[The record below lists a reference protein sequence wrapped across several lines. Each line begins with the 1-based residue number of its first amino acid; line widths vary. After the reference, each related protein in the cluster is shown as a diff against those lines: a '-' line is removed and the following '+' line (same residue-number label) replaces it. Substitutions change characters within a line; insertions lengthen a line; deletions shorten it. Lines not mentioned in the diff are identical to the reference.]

1 MMETQEQKKKAQALI
16 PKAVEFIEGA
26 TGFVAIETQILEYV
40 IQSELDKAL
49 ADINHTEL
57 PTELET
63 YIVRRA
69 CGMFIHMNAKEILGS
84 DGAQVAKSIRMGDT
98 SIDLGGTTDEDRL
111 RVLIEELTQ
120 EDRRLLACYRRIRW

>member
-1 MMETQEQKKKAQALI
+1 MMEIQEQKKAQALI
-16 PKAVEFIEGA
+16 PKAVELIEGS
-26 TGFVAIETQILEYV
+26 TGFVAIETQMLEYI

-57 PTELET
+57 PKELET

-69 CGMFIHMNAKEILGS
+69 SGMFIHLNAKEILGG
-84 DGAQVAKSIRMGDT
+84 DGMQIAKSIRMGDT

-111 RVLIEELTQ
+111 RSLIGELTQ
-120 EDRRLLACYRRIRW
+120 EDRRLLSCYRRIRW

>member
-1 MMETQEQKKKAQALI
+1 MMETMEQKKAQALI

-26 TGFVAIETQILEYV
+26 TGFVAIETQMLEYI

-57 PTELET
+57 PIELET
-63 YIVRRA
+63 YVVRRA
-69 CGMFIHMNAKEILGS
+69 CGVFIHMNAKKILGN
-84 DGAQVAKSIRMGDT
+84 DDMQVAKSIRMGDT
-98 SIDLGGTTDEDRL
+98 SIDLGGTTNEDRL
-111 RVLIEELTQ
+111 RALIGELTQ

>member
-1 MMETQEQKKKAQALI
+1 MEIQEQKKAQALM
-16 PKAVEFIEGA
+16 PKVVELIEGS
-26 TGFVAIETQILEYV
+26 TKFVAIETQILEYI
-40 IQSELDKAL
+40 IQSELDKVL

-57 PTELET
+57 PKELET
-63 YIVRRA
+63 YVVRRA
-69 CGMFIHMNAKEILGS
+69 SGMFIHLNAKEILGS

-111 RVLIEELTQ
+111 RALIGELTQ

>member
-1 MMETQEQKKKAQALI
+1 MMETQEQKKAQALI
-16 PKAVEFIEGA
+16 PKAVEFIEDA
-26 TGFVAIETQILEYV
+26 TGFVAIETQMLEYI

-57 PTELET
+57 PIELET
-63 YIVRRA
+63 YVVRRA
-69 CGMFIHMNAKEILGS
+69 CGMFIHMNTKEILGG

-111 RVLIEELTQ
+111 RALIGELTQ

>member
-1 MMETQEQKKKAQALI
+1 MEIQEQKKTQALI
-16 PKAVEFIEGA
+16 PKAVELIEGS
-26 TGFVAIETQILEYV
+26 TGFVAIETQMLDYI

-57 PTELET
+57 PVELET
-63 YIVRRA
+63 YVVRRA
-69 CGMFIHMNAKEILGS
+69 CGTFIHLNSKEILGG
-84 DGAQVAKSIRMGDT
+84 DGAQIAKSIRMGDT

-111 RVLIEELTQ
+111 RALIGELTQ

>member
-1 MMETQEQKKKAQALI
+1 MMEILEPKKAQALI
-16 PKAVEFIEGA
+16 PKAVELIEA
-26 TGFVAIETQILEYV
+26 STGFTAIETQILEYI

-57 PTELET
+57 PMELET
-63 YIVRRA
+63 YVVRRA
-69 CGMFIHMNAKEILGS
+69 CGMFIHLNAKEILGG

-111 RVLIEELTQ
+111 RALIGELTQ

>member
-1 MMETQEQKKKAQALI
+1 METLEPKKAQALI
-16 PKAVEFIEGA
+16 PKVVELIETS
-26 TGFVAIETQILEYV
+26 TGFTAIETQILEYI

-57 PTELET
+57 PIELET

-69 CGMFIHMNAKEILGS
+69 CGMFIYLNAKEILGG
-84 DGAQVAKSIRMGDT
+84 DDTQVAKSIRMGDT

-111 RVLIEELTQ
+111 RALIGELTQ

>member
-1 MMETQEQKKKAQALI
+1 MMETLEPKKAQALI
-16 PKAVEFIEGA
+16 PKVVELIETS
-26 TGFVAIETQILEYV
+26 TGFTAIETQILEYI

-57 PTELET
+57 PIELET

-69 CGMFIHMNAKEILGS
+69 CGMFIYLNAKEILGG
-84 DGAQVAKSIRMGDT
+84 DDTQVAKSIRMGDT

-111 RVLIEELTQ
+111 RALIGELTQ

>member
-1 MMETQEQKKKAQALI
+1 MMETLEPKKAQALI

-26 TGFVAIETQILEYV
+26 TKFVAIETQILEYI
-40 IQSELDKAL
+40 IQGELDKAL

-57 PTELET
+57 PIELET

-69 CGMFIHMNAKEILGS
+69 CGMFIHMNAKEILGG

-111 RVLIEELTQ
+111 RALIGELTQ
-120 EDRRLLACYRRIRW
+120 EDRRLIACYRRIRW

>member
-1 MMETQEQKKKAQALI
+1 MMEIQEQKKTQALI
-16 PKAVEFIEGA
+16 PKAVELIEGS
-26 TGFVAIETQILEYV
+26 TGFVAIETQMLDYI
-40 IQSELDKAL
+40 IQSEIDKAL

-57 PTELET
+57 PVELET
-63 YIVRRA
+63 YVVRRA
-69 CGMFIHMNAKEILGS
+69 CGMFIHMNAKEILGG

-111 RVLIEELTQ
+111 RALIGELTQ

>member
-1 MMETQEQKKKAQALI
+1 MMETMEQKKAQALI

-26 TGFVAIETQILEYV
+26 TGFVAIETQMLEYI

-57 PTELET
+57 PIELET
-63 YIVRRA
+63 YVVRRA
-69 CGMFIHMNAKEILGS
+69 CGVFIHMNAKKILGN
-84 DGAQVAKSIRMGDT
+84 DDMQVAKSIRMGDT
-98 SIDLGGTTDEDRL
+98 SIDLDGTTNEDRL
-111 RVLIEELTQ
+111 RALIGELTQ

>member
-1 MMETQEQKKKAQALI
+1 METQEQKKKAQALI